1 MFSSW
6 RRRLFSTAGA
16 LAAMAIA
23 VSAFAQT
30 GGLTGKCTGEDGKP
44 LVGYT
49 VQVDRQ
55 EMKWSQ
61 HTKTN
66 KKGEY
71 VYIGLSPATYKV
83 TLISPTGQSVFN
95 VTQHVGIGDPT
106 EVNFDLAKEKANTM
120 KENPEVA
127 KKVEQDQKDQKQF
140 TGLKAT
146 FDQAAALF
154 QAKQYAES
162 AAMFEKALPLAK
174 DKNVPIVLS
183 QMAQAYAKA
192 ADVDQT
198 RDARLQD
205 QQKAIET
212 YQKAM
217 AISPSDAGLHNNLGS
232 IYANMGKVDDAKAE
246 FQKAADL
253 DPTHASNYYYNLG
266 VVMVNQGKMDDAAVA
281 LKKATEIDPNNANA
295 FYWYGMALLGKAETK
310 PDGSVVP
317 VPGTIEAFQTYLKL
331 QPNGPW
337 AQAAQASIDQLKATV
352 PTEYKKAPKKKG

>member
-1 MFSSW
+1 
-6 RRRLFSTAGA
+6 
-16 LAAMAIA
+16 MAIA

-30 GGLTGKCTGEDGKP
+30 GGLTGKCLGEDGKP

-83 TLISPTGQSVFN
+83 TLLSPAGQQVFFQ
-95 VTQHVGIGDPT
+95 TQHVGIGDPT

-120 KENPEVA
+120 KEHPEEA
-127 KKVEQDQKDQKQF
+127 KKVEEDQKNQKQF

-192 ADVDQT
+192 ADVDQN

-205 QQKAIET
+205 QQKAIDT

-217 AISPSDAGLHNNLGS
+217 AISPNDAGLHNNLGS
-232 IYANMGKVDDAKAE
+232 IYATMGKVDDAKAE

-253 DPTHASNYYYNLG
+253 DPTHAGNYYYNLG

-281 LKKATEIDPNNANA
+281 LKKATDIDPNNANA

-352 PTEYKKAPKKKG
+352 PTEYKKAKKKG